1 MVFSLNIFSNY
12 SFKIYLCKCYSLLL
26 LQGMTLKMT
35 KSILNN
41 EQQSHPSFHVTFD
54 LGCTEDSKIMI
65 SDE

>member
-1 MVFSLNIFSNY
+1 
-12 SFKIYLCKCYSLLL
+12 
-26 LQGMTLKMT
+26 MTLKMT

-54 LGCTEDSKIMI
+54 LGCTEDSKLMI